1 MNNLIGKMLVFIFTL
16 LMLALVWLS
25 SSIVWSVVYIYI
37 YALVLVGINCK
48 NGAADPRVFPLAFM
62 AIYFTFFPL
71 RALFFGSGNLPFDE
85 GVLLESLRLQSLAM
99 ATFVVV
105 SNVIVFESRQRQPF
119 SFFDAGFANISSER
133 ILFIFALPFV
143 LVPMLLIIKSGAG
156 SKREILDN
164 LSAVK
169 ILSDL
174 ALLVVTV
181 LVFLR
186 AARIG
191 RAFCFDLFIIG
202 YLGLCL
208 FYVLL
213 TGERDIL
220 FKVLFGFLI
229 IYFDQRRSFGFFKM
243 VVIFSALVLVVPIS
257 QYFKGVLLSGEVA
270 FDRDGWDL
278 ILYSEFMSASRNFYS
293 LLFFGVDQDI
303 SFLLSDISRAFVPTM
318 ITGETDVQSSVA
330 WFERV
335 FRAENGF
342 SGTSGWGFTIVG
354 FGYIV
359 GGIFGIVA
367 IMVFYASLLGAL
379 YNLRWRSIYW
389 YAFYILALAAFVY
402 VIRADLANLLSL
414 LFKISGL
421 AMMLVYLAH
430 LMMRRKIAS

>member
-1 MNNLIGKMLVFIFTL
+1 MNGFVEKFLIFILTT
-16 LMLALVWLS
+16 LMLFLVWLS
-25 SSIVWSVVYIYI
+25 SSVVCSVIFIYVYTL
-37 YALVLVGINCK
+37 LVVGVNCR

-62 AIYFTFFPL
+62 AVYFTFFPL
-71 RALFFGSGNLPFDE
+71 RAVFFGSGNLPFDE
-85 GVLLESLRLQSLAM
+85 NVLLESLSLQSVAM

-105 SNVIVFESRQRQPF
+105 SNIVTIDSKQCRPF
-119 SFFDAGFANISSER
+119 TFFDADFASKSSER
-133 ILFIFALPFV
+133 VLFILVLPFV
-143 LVPMLLIIKSGAG
+143 LVPVILIMKSGAS
-156 SKREILDN
+156 SKREILDS

-191 RAFCFDLFIIG
+191 KGFYFDVFIGG

-229 IYFDQRRSFGFFKM
+229 IYYDQRRSFGFFKM
-243 VVIFSALVLVVPIS
+243 LAIFSSLILIVPVS
-257 QYFKGVLLSGEVA
+257 QYFKGVLLTGQVA

-293 LLFFGVDQDI
+293 LLYFDVEQDL
-303 SFLLSDISRAFVPTM
+303 SFLLSDISRAFIPSM
-318 ITGETDVQSSVA
+318 IIGDTNVQSSVA
-330 WFERV
+330 WFESV
-335 FRAENGF
+335 FRADNGF
-342 SGTSGWGFTIVG
+342 SGSSGWGFTIVG

-359 GGIFGIVA
+359 GGLIGIVA
-367 IMVFYASLLGAL
+367 IMVFYAWLLGSL

-414 LFKISGL
+414 LFKISGS
-421 AMMLVYLAH
+421 AMILVYLAH
-430 LMMRRKIAS
+430 LVMRKRVAS